1 MKKTEKPGNQN
12 SFPVRRT
19 NLPFFLHN
27 YCFTK
32 FIGKGGFAEV
42 YLVNHVD
49 QNGFERQYVAKVVT
63 VEEPDTQES
72 WCVFDAEVN
81 SLSLLDHPHIVR
93 LYDHFREGCQFY
105 MILELCSGGSLHDEI
120 QRTNGLSIHRFI
132 TVAKEI
138 CEALVYCH
146 NKGIAHRDI
155 KPGNVL
161 LDEFGRT
168 RLADF
173 GLSLRMTNG
182 NLYLPFGGS
191 LIYTAPEIFQK
202 KQHDPKAADV
212 WAFGVMLVVMA
223 TGSSPWRCDSLGEL
237 KQQAEKGI
245 IVFKKPI
252 PDIIK
257 DLVCKCIVVDPQN
270 RLTMQQVLEHP
281 IFQNFRP
288 QRVCASRSQKYTVS
302 NKLQW
307 SKINRNNADET
318 NCEEAFNNGMNQF
331 ESNGN
336 LYISMDGRRG
346 SGSFGKRT
354 PIHTASSYFHHP
366 LVKKNVRQ
374 RIKKVAP
381 TVFETFSNH
390 DDVTE
395 V

>member
-138 CEALVYCH
+138 CEALV
-146 NKGIAHRDI
+146 
-155 KPGNVL
+155 
-161 LDEFGRT
+161 
-168 RLADF
+168 
-173 GLSLRMTNG
+173 
-182 NLYLPFGGS
+182 
-191 LIYTAPEIFQK
+191 
-202 KQHDPKAADV
+202 
-212 WAFGVMLVVMA
+212 
-223 TGSSPWRCDSLGEL
+223 
-237 KQQAEKGI
+237 
-245 IVFKKPI
+245 
-252 PDIIK
+252 
-257 DLVCKCIVVDPQN
+257 
-270 RLTMQQVLEHP
+270 
-281 IFQNFRP
+281 
-288 QRVCASRSQKYTVS
+288 
-302 NKLQW
+302 
-307 SKINRNNADET
+307 
-318 NCEEAFNNGMNQF
+318 
-331 ESNGN
+331 
-336 LYISMDGRRG
+336 
-346 SGSFGKRT
+346 
-354 PIHTASSYFHHP
+354 
-366 LVKKNVRQ
+366 
-374 RIKKVAP
+374 
-381 TVFETFSNH
+381 
-390 DDVTE
+390 
-395 V
+395 